1 MKRLWLGSAI
11 LGITLLNFFQFPGHT
26 WLQSDTQI
34 YMPILEHMSDASV
47 LQKDLIAQHPHV
59 AFTLYDESAIALRKI
74 TSLDFRQ
81 VLQSEQFVCRAM
93 GIWGVYLI
101 ATALGLADLP
111 ALIVAAVFSLGAT
124 IMGPAV
130 LVFEYEPVPRGFAGP
145 LIFLAIGLIA
155 HERYLGAGV
164 AASVAFLFH
173 PPTVAPFWAVYFV
186 LALQPSKP
194 LVMRHRLTALWALAT
209 AVIVLFIAARYQA
222 SSGETQAFFTRLDP
236 HLEELQRMR
245 ASYNWISLWWQKW
258 LGHYLLL
265 YAVAVIACWR
275 LGKAVPQALRYF
287 LIGLPLLAV
296 LSLPASYLLLEKMHW
311 ALIPEFQP
319 VRALLFVT
327 AFAMI
332 LGAVAAAKAMAA
344 KRYAEALVWLVL
356 AFLPPANREVAWP
369 AWNRVGV
376 VLVVA
381 LLTAAAL
388 WVIQSGRRWSKIAAM
403 AAILAPFFLIPT
415 WGRMQ
420 NYSMEHTPDLAQL
433 SQWARTATP
442 KDAVFLFPDA
452 DQALYPGIFRVESM
466 RAVYVDWKAG
476 GQVNFFKELGEEWW
490 SRWQKTMAAPFDPK
504 VAGGAKDAARY
515 RDLGIDYIVLQAKNR
530 LVDIKPVFE
539 NGRFVVYPAG
549 AVEQR

>member
-1 MKRLWLGSAI
+1 MKRLWVGSAI

-34 YMPILEHMSDASV
+34 YMPILERLWDPSA
-47 LQKDLIAQHPHV
+47 LEKDLIAEHPHV
-59 AFTLYDESAIALRKI
+59 AFTLYDETAMVLRRI
-74 TSLDFRQ
+74 TGLDFRQ
-81 VLQSEQFVCRAM
+81 VLQSEQFVFRVL
-93 GIWGVYLI
+93 GVWGVYLI

-111 ALIVAAVFSLGAT
+111 ALIVAAIFSLGAT

-130 LVFEYEPVPRGFAGP
+130 LVFEYEPVPRGIAVP

-164 AASVAFLFH
+164 AASVAFLYH
-173 PPTVAPFWAVYFV
+173 PPTVAPFWAVYFL

-194 LVMRHRLTALWALAT
+194 IVMRHRLTALWALAA

-222 SSGETQAFFTRLDP
+222 SSGETQAFFSRVDP

-245 ASYNWISLWWQKW
+245 ASYNWISLWWRQW

-265 YAVAVIACWR
+265 YAATVIACWR
-275 LGKAVPQALRYF
+275 LRKDVPQALRFF
-287 LIGLPLLAV
+287 LIGLPLLGV
-296 LSLPASYLLLEKMHW
+296 LSVPASYLLLEKMRW

-319 VRALLFVT
+319 VRSLLFVT
-327 AFAMI
+327 ALAMI
-332 LGAVAAAKAMAA
+332 LGAVAAAKAIAA
-344 KRYAEALVWLVL
+344 KRYAETLVWLVL
-356 AFLPPANREVAWP
+356 AFLPPANREIAWP

-376 VLVVA
+376 VLVLA

-388 WVIQSGRRWSKIAAM
+388 WVIQSGRRWSKLAAM
-403 AAILAPFFLIPT
+403 AAILVPFFLIPI

-420 NYSMEHTPDLAQL
+420 NYSMEHTPELAQL
-433 SQWARTATP
+433 SQWARTTTP

-452 DQALYPGIFRVESM
+452 DQALYPGIFRAEAV

-476 GQVNFFKELGEEWW
+476 GQVNFFKDLGEEWW

-504 VAGGAKDAARY
+504 GLSGY
-515 RDLGIDYIVLQAKNR
+515 RGLGIDYIVLQPKNR
-530 LVDIKPVFE
+530 LQSTQPVFE
-539 NGRFVVYPAG
+539 NSRFIVYHAVYQAG
-549 AVEQR
+549 AAGQR

>member
-34 YMPILEHMSDASV
+34 YMPILERLWDPSAM
-47 LQKDLIAQHPHV
+47 QKDLIAEHPHV
-59 AFTLYDESAIALRKI
+59 AFTLYDETAIALRKI
-74 TSLDFRQ
+74 TGLDFRR
-81 VLQSEQFVCRAM
+81 VLQSEQFVFRAL

-130 LVFEYEPVPRGFAGP
+130 LVFEYEPVPRGFAVP
-145 LIFLAIGLIA
+145 LIFLALGLIA
-155 HERYLGAGV
+155 RERYLGAGV

-173 PPTVAPFWAVYFV
+173 PPTVAPFWAVYFM
-186 LALQPSKP
+186 LALRPSKP
-194 LVMRHRLTALWALAT
+194 LLMRHRLTALWALAT

-222 SSGETQAFFTRLDP
+222 SSGETQAFFTRLGT

-245 ASYNWISLWWQKW
+245 ASYNWISLWWKQW
-258 LGHYLLL
+258 LGHYLIL
-265 YAVAVIACWR
+265 YAATVIACWR
-275 LGKAVPQALRYF
+275 LRRDVPQALRFF
-287 LIGLPLLAV
+287 LIGLPLLGV
-296 LSLPASYLLLEKMHW
+296 LSLPASYVLLEKMHW

-332 LGAVAAAKAMAA
+332 LGAVAAAKAVAA
-344 KRYAEALVWLVL
+344 KRYAEALIWLVL

-369 AWNRVGV
+369 TWNRVGV

-381 LLTAAAL
+381 LLTAAAI
-388 WVIQSGRRWSKIAAM
+388 WAIQSGRRWLKPAAM
-403 AAILAPFFLIPT
+403 AAMLAPFFLIPT

-420 NYSMEHTPDLAQL
+420 TYPMEHFPDLAQL
-433 SQWARTATP
+433 SQWARSATP

-452 DQALYPGIFRVESM
+452 AQALYPGIFRAEAV

-476 GQVNFFKELGEEWW
+476 GQVNFFKDLGEEWW

-504 VAGGAKDAARY
+504 DFARY
-515 RDLGIDYIVLQAKNR
+515 RGLGIDYIVVQPKNR
-530 LVDIKPVFE
+530 LEGIKPDFE
-539 NGRFVVYPAG
+539 NGRFVVYSAG
-549 AVEQR
+549 AFEQR

>member
-1 MKRLWLGSAI
+1 MKRFVVGSAI

-47 LQKDLIAQHPHV
+47 LQKDLIAEHPHV

-130 LVFEYEPVPRGFAGP
+130 LVFEYEPVPRGFAVP
-145 LIFLAIGLIA
+145 LIFLALGLIA
-155 HERYLGAGV
+155 RERYLGAGV

-296 LSLPASYLLLEKMHW
+296 LSMPASYLLLEKMHW

-332 LGAVAAAKAMAA
+332 LSAVAAAKAMAA

-376 VLVVA
+376 VLLVA

-388 WVIQSGRRWSKIAAM
+388 WVIQSGRRWSKLAAM

-420 NYSMEHTPDLAQL
+420 NYSAEHTPDLAQL
-433 SQWARTATP
+433 SQWARTATL

-452 DQALYPGIFRVESM
+452 DLALYPGIFRVEAM

-539 NGRFVVYPAG
+539 NGRFVVYHA
-549 AVEQR
+549 ALTEQH